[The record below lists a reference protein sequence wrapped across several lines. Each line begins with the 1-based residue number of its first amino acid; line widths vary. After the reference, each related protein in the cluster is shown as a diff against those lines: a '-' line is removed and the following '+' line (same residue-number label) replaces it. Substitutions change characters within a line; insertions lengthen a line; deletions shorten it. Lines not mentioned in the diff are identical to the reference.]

1 MESHGGSQIV
11 IIGHRGISGMYKR
24 LGFQSL
30 GLSTQS
36 GALIYDLLLGS
47 VAQLR
52 AKSDEKEKI
61 LDKFFDQADWQL
73 PVPFNP
79 HRSLGYITPNE
90 YAQDEVGEEAQ
101 GQCRAL
107 GRATPSLR
115 PSIDLLYDN
124 EQITN
129 PSRLTK
135 ALDQF
140 G

>member
-1 MESHGGSQIV
+1 MYGALRWVESHGGSQIV

-24 LGFQSL
+24 LRFQSL

-47 VAQLR
+47 VVQLR

-79 HRSLGYITPNE
+79 PVPCFHGGAFFSAIGNRFDKLDKKILLLMRMSLM
-90 YAQDEVGEEAQ
+90 
-101 GQCRAL
+101 L
-107 GRATPSLR
+107 GFHLR
-115 PSIDLLYDN
+115 RKLFL
-124 EQITN
+124 
-129 PSRLTK
+129 R
-135 ALDQF
+135 
-140 G
+140 